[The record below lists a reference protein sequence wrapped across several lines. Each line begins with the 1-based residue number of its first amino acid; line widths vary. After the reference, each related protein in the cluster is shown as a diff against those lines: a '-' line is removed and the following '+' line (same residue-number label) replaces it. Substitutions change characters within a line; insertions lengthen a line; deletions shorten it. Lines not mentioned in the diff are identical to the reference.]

1 MKCRWFI
8 TFRILLGMFLFMP
21 SFVLSEIKRDTLL
34 MNRIFSYRNNFI
46 ESIPDTTD
54 NIYLKYSFHT
64 KRRNPT
70 LFFVPSMYTIAR
82 GSRHNIGETYGKI
95 KFKNINDYD
104 IKRQV
109 TTGSISSYRKTMP
122 VMLDYIIPDLYNISL
137 FNDHIL
143 SPFYSKNSKYY
154 RYNISDTDGNN
165 AIVSFKPRIT
175 NTQLAV
181 SYTHLRAHET

>member
-122 VMLDYIIPDLYNISL
+122 VMLAYIFPIYTIYHCLMTI
-137 FNDHIL
+137 
-143 SPFYSKNSKYY
+143 YY
-154 RYNISDTDGNN
+154 RHFIARTRNII
-165 AIVSFKPRIT
+165 AIISQTRMAIMP
-175 NTQLAV
+175 
-181 SYTHLRAHET
+181 